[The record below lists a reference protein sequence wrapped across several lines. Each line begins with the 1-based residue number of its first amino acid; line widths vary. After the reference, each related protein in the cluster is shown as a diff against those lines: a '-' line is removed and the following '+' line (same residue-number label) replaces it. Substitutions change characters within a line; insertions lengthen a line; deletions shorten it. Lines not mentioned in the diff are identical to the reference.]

1 MANNSFLGI
10 TYESWQE
17 TCEMFLSPVN
27 NFRLRQSFSMYIQD
41 YPFTKLTLKDKQEI
55 ESLNFYTKYIESGSI
70 LFNDSVLF
78 RTKNFV
84 IKNSG
89 GFRNSQLLSPFM
101 FLIQQAIGLE
111 VQKRYQEIREVDDNL
126 IAFYS
131 GNFLTHNV
139 LYKNEYQD
147 FSKWNNYYAVEDYPY
162 FIKTDLSDYFTNINL
177 NELVASMNKRCNK
190 KFTPLQQKTIVDIFS
205 YCGNGKYPLVQNSV
219 SSSFLATR
227 VYLDDIDVNLGKFIN
242 NLPNIQDY
250 KLIRYVDD
258 LYIWLKPKSND
269 VNQDYNDI
277 RSEYSS
283 LLRKKGLT
291 LNTSKTG
298 LYKSQEINEQ
308 LKKTIYND
316 VIAGQSNAVDEDMRE
331 TDWTDN
337 IKEFISRLSDAV
349 MSNKLNKE
357 TFENIVSD
365 CFKPDKMIEFTG
377 EEVLKYIIY
386 DNNKYLQD
394 DEIIINLD
402 MLVANSGISFIYLSP
417 KLLISMIVNATNGQ
431 NKNRV
436 IKAVLKQLFNRN
448 REGLINSYDVMIV
461 IQYLLLTHFHHPDL
475 KEKII
480 KSNESELYYYI
491 MHYCCNNFFDDFK
504 RQNNEKYVS
513 IINGDWKTYYLYFN
527 FKAELDNKSYMEAYA
542 YFKTYF
548 DRMTALIAA
557 YIEHADLNIK
567 KYYQKTNLVAV
578 YKNLQQNDAE
588 KIIKKANK
596 LRNRNPLVHSSSE
609 MLGMPDWTENIKN
622 MIKKLTDLIKEGI
635 NNIE

>member
-27 NFRLRQSFSMYIQD
+27 DFRLRQSFSMYIQD

-55 ESLNFYTKYIESGSI
+55 ESSDFYTKYIESGAI

-89 GFRNSQLLSPFM
+89 GFRNSQLLSPYM
-101 FLIQQAIGLE
+101 FLIEEAIGLE
-111 VQKRYQEIREVDDNL
+111 VQKRYQEIRDDDENL

-131 GNFLTHNV
+131 GNFSTHNV
-139 LYKNEYQD
+139 LYKDEYQN

-177 NELVASMNKRCNK
+177 SKLVASMNKRFSK

-219 SSSFLATR
+219 SSSFLATK
-227 VYLDDIDVNLGKFIN
+227 VYLDDIDTNLGKFISE
-242 NLPNIQDY
+242 LPNIQDY

-258 LYIWLKPKSND
+258 LYIWLRPKSGD

-291 LNTSKTG
+291 LNTAKTG
-298 LYKSQEINEQ
+298 LYKKQEINEQ

-337 IKEFISRLSDAV
+337 VKGFIRKLSDAI
-349 MSNKLNKE
+349 MANKLNKE
-357 TFENIVSD
+357 TFENIISD
-365 CFKPDKMIEFTG
+365 CFKPDGMIEFTG

-394 DEIIINLD
+394 DEIITNLD
-402 MLVANSGISFIYLSP
+402 MLVANSGVSFIYLSP
-417 KLLISMIVNATNGQ
+417 QLLMSMIMNATNGQ

-436 IKAVLKQLFNRN
+436 IKTVLNQLFNRN

-461 IQYLLLTHFHHPDL
+461 IQYLLLTHFNHYDL

-480 KSNESELYYYI
+480 KSNEPELYDYI
-491 MHYCCNNFFDDFK
+491 MYYCCGNFLNDFK
-504 RQNNEKYVS
+504 HQSNEKYIN

-527 FKAELDNKSYMEAYA
+527 FRVELDNKSYMVAYA

-557 YIEHADLNIK
+557 YIEHVGVDVNA
-567 KYYQKTNLVAV
+567 YYSEKSLTSV
-578 YKNLQQNDAE
+578 YKKLNQEDAK
-588 KIIKKANK
+588 KIIRKANN
-596 LRNRNPLVHSSSE
+596 LRKHNPLVHSSSE
-609 MLGMPDWTENIKN
+609 MLGMPDWTESIKN
-622 MIKKLTDLIKEGI
+622 TIDRLTDLIRRGI

>member
-27 NFRLRQSFSMYIQD
+27 DFRLRQIFLMYIQD

-55 ESLNFYTKYIESGSI
+55 ESTDFYTKYIESGAI

-111 VQKRYQEIREVDDNL
+111 VQKRYQEIRDDDENL

-131 GNFLTHNV
+131 GNFSTHNV
-139 LYKNEYQD
+139 LYKDEYQN

-177 NELVASMNKRCNK
+177 SELVASMNKRCSK
-190 KFTPLQQKTIVDIFS
+190 KFTPLQQKTIVDVFS

-219 SSSFLATR
+219 SSSFLATK
-227 VYLDDIDVNLGKFIN
+227 VYLDDIDTNLGKFISE
-242 NLPNIQDY
+242 LPNIQDY

-258 LYIWLKPKSND
+258 LYIWLRPKSGD
-269 VNQDYNDI
+269 VNQDYNNI

-291 LNTSKTG
+291 LNTTKTG
-298 LYKSQEINEQ
+298 LYKKQEINEQ
-308 LKKTIYND
+308 LKKNIYND

-331 TDWTDN
+331 TDWTDSV
-337 IKEFISRLSDAV
+337 KSFIRKLSDAI
-349 MSNKLNKE
+349 MANKLNKE
-357 TFENIVSD
+357 TFENIISD
-365 CFKPDKMIEFTG
+365 CFKPDGMIEFTG

-394 DEIIINLD
+394 DEIITNLD
-402 MLVANSGISFIYLSP
+402 MLVANSGVSFIYLSP
-417 KLLISMIVNATNGQ
+417 QLLMSMIMNATNGQ

-436 IKAVLKQLFNRN
+436 IKTVLNQLFNRN

-461 IQYLLLTHFHHPDL
+461 IQYLLLTHFNHYDL

-480 KSNESELYYYI
+480 KLNEPELYDYI
-491 MHYCCNNFFDDFK
+491 MSYCCNNFFDNFK
-504 RQNNEKYVS
+504 RQNNEKYIG
-513 IINGDWKTYYLYFN
+513 IIAGDWKTYYLYFN
-527 FKAELDNKSYMEAYA
+527 FRAELDNESYMEAYA

-557 YIEHADLNIK
+557 YVAHADLNIK
-567 KYYQKTNLVAV
+567 KYYGETSLVAV
-578 YKNLQQNDAE
+578 YKNLRQNNAE
-588 KIIKKANK
+588 EIIKKANK

-609 MLGMPDWTENIKN
+609 MLGMPDWTESIKN
-622 MIKKLTDLIKEGI
+622 TIDRLTDLIRRGI
-635 NNIE
+635 DNIE